1 MFTLSQTS
9 RAWFIDRARQARE
22 ERLVQKERERAAVV
36 IQAHVRSFLCRSR
49 LQRDIRREIDDFFKA
64 HDPESTKRSA
74 LCIFKIARKLL
85 FLFRIKEDNER
96 FEKLCRSIL
105 SSMDAENEPKV
116 WYVSLACSKDLT
128 LLWIK
133 QIKNILWYC
142 CDFLKQLKPE
152 ILQDS
157 RLITLYLTM
166 LVTFTDT
173 STWKILRGKGESLR
187 PAMNHVCANIMGHL
201 NQHGF
206 YSVLQILLTR
216 GLARPRPCLSK
227 GTLTAAFSL
236 ALRPVI
242 AAQFSDNLIRPF
254 LIHIMSV
261 PALVTHLS
269 TVTPER
275 LTVLESHDMLR
286 KFIIFLRD
294 EDRCRDVCESL
305 EGCHTLC
312 LMGNLLHLG
321 SLSPRVLEEETDG
334 FVSLLTQMLCYCQK
348 YVSQKKS
355 NLTHWHP
362 VLGWFSQ
369 SVDYGLNESMHLIT
383 KQLQFLWGVPLIR
396 IFFYDILSKKLLES
410 QEPAHAQPASPQNVL
425 PVKSLLKRAFQKSAS
440 VRNIL
445 RPVGGKRVDSAEVQ
459 KVCNICVLYQTA
471 LTTLTQIRLQIL
483 TGLTYLDDLLPK
495 LWAFICELGP
505 HGGLKLFLE
514 CLNNDTEESKQLLA
528 MLMLFCDCSRHLITI
543 LDDIEVYEE
552 QISFKLEEL
561 VTISS
566 FLNCFV
572 FKMIWDGIVENAK
585 GETLEL
591 FQSVHGW
598 LMVLYERDCRRRF
611 TPEDH
616 WLRKDL
622 KPSVLFQELD
632 RDRKRAQL
640 ILQYIPHVIPHKNRV
655 LLFRTMVTKE
665 KEKLGL
671 VETSSASPHVTHI
684 TIRRSRMLEDGYE
697 QLRQL
702 SQHAMKGVIRVKFVN
717 DLGVDEAGIDQDG
730 VFKEFLEEIIKR
742 VFDPALNLFKTTSGD
757 ERLYPSPTSYIH
769 ENYLQLFEFVGK
781 MLGKAVYEGIVV
793 DVPFASFFLSQLLGH
808 HHSVFYSSVDEL
820 PSLDSEFYKNLTSI
834 KRYDGDIA
842 DLGLTL
848 SYDEDVM
855 GQLVCHELIPGGKTI
870 PVTNENKI
878 SYIHL
883 MAHFRMHTQIKNQT
897 AALISGFRSII
908 KPEWIR
914 MFSTPELQRLIS
926 GDNAEIDLE
935 DLKKHTVYYGGFHG
949 SHRVIIWLW
958 DILASDFTPDER
970 AMFLKFVTSCS
981 RPPLL
986 GFAYLKPPFSIRC
999 VEVSDDQVPPQGG
1012 WGRASLG
1019 QCSLT
1024 SLLVVVCC
1032 AHCVG
1037 PLPSPRIS
1045 KASSWTPQSQV
1056 RTAPQFSRQETQPAP
1071 ERLPTDSALSWQPL
1085 SLSFLR
1091 EGYPEWGWV
1100 HAVFSGIWPHQGSRS
1115 EAAWEKV
1122 REWAQEADRRRLECY
1137 SYPSRLCTSRLAA
1150 SFPHWPKEKECLQGY
1165 GALCVPSLA
1174 HCGCSNER
1182 PTPHKNPV
1190 ATCGCSCLS

>member
-1 MFTLSQTS
+1 MFTVSQTS

-22 ERLVQKERERAAVV
+22 ERLVQKERERAAVE
-36 IQAHVRSFLCRSR
+36 IQAHVRSFLCRRR
-49 LQRDIRREIDDFFKA
+49 LQREIRREIDEFFKA
-64 HDPESTKRSA
+64 DDSGSSKRSA

-96 FEKLCRSIL
+96 FEKLCRCIL
-105 SSMDAENEPKV
+105 SSMDAESEPKV
-116 WYVSLACSKDLT
+116 WYVSLALSKDLT

-142 CDFLKQLKPE
+142 CEFLEQLKPE

-157 RLITLYLTM
+157 KLITLYLTV

-187 PAMNHVCANIMGHL
+187 PALNHICANIMGHL
-201 NQHGF
+201 NQCGF
-206 YSVLQILLTR
+206 YSVLQVLLTR

-227 GTLTAAFSL
+227 GTLTAALSL

-254 LIHIMSV
+254 LIHILSV
-261 PALVTHLS
+261 PALISHLS

-286 KFIIFLRD
+286 KFITFLRD

-369 SVDYGLNESMHLIT
+369 SVDYGLNESMPLIT

-396 IFFYDILSKKLLES
+396 IFFSDILSKKLLENP
-410 QEPAHAQPASPQNVL
+410 EPAHVQPASPQNVL
-425 PVKSLLKRAFQKSAS
+425 PVKTLLKRAFQKSAS

-459 KVCNICVLYQTA
+459 KVCNICVLYQTS

-514 CLNNDTEESKQLLA
+514 CLSSDTEESKQLLA

-566 FLNCFV
+566 FLNSFV

-585 GETLEL
+585 GGTLEL

-611 TPEDH
+611 APDDH

-622 KPSVLFQELD
+622 KPSVLSQELD
-632 RDRKRAQL
+632 KDRKRAQL
-640 ILQYIPHVIPHKNRV
+640 ILQYIPHVVPHKNRV
-655 LLFRTMVTKE
+655 LLFRNMVTKE

-742 VFDPALNLFKTTSGD
+742 VFDPALNLFKTTSGN

-781 MLGKAVYEGIVV
+781 MLGKAVYEMTKIRCPLAWQPQSWNLIPELCGRKAQALNHGAVTPAGGTVCRRQGGVALQIMKRLEGIVV

-908 KPEWIR
+908 KPEWTR

-935 DLKKHTVYYGGFHG
+935 DLKRHTVYYGGFHG

-999 VEVSDDQVPPQGG
+999 VEVSDDQDTGDTLGSVLRGFFTIRKREPGG
-1012 WGRASLG
+1012 
-1019 QCSLT
+1019 
-1024 SLLVVVCC
+1024 
-1032 AHCVG
+1032 
-1037 PLPSPRIS
+1037 
-1045 KASSWTPQSQV
+1045 
-1056 RTAPQFSRQETQPAP
+1056 
-1071 ERLPTDSALSWQPL
+1071 RLPTSSTCFNLLKLPNYSKK
-1085 SLSFLR
+1085 SVLR
-1091 EGYPEWGWV
+1091 EKLRYAISMNTGFE
-1100 HAVFSGIWPHQGSRS
+1100 
-1115 EAAWEKV
+1115 
-1122 REWAQEADRRRLECY
+1122 
-1137 SYPSRLCTSRLAA
+1137 
-1150 SFPHWPKEKECLQGY
+1150 
-1165 GALCVPSLA
+1165 
-1174 HCGCSNER
+1174 
-1182 PTPHKNPV
+1182 
-1190 ATCGCSCLS
+1190 LS

>member
-1 MFTLSQTS
+1 MFTVSQTS

-22 ERLVQKERERAAVV
+22 ERLVQKERERAAVE

-49 LQRDIRREIDDFFKA
+49 LQREIRREIDEFFKA
-64 HDPESTKRSA
+64 DDAESSKRSA

-96 FEKLCRSIL
+96 FEKLCRCIL

-116 WYVSLACSKDLT
+116 WYVSLALSKDLT

-133 QIKNILWYC
+133 QIKHILWYC
-142 CDFLKQLKPE
+142 CEFLEQLK
-152 ILQDS
+152 
-157 RLITLYLTM
+157 
-166 LVTFTDT
+166 
-173 STWKILRGKGESLR
+173 
-187 PAMNHVCANIMGHL
+187 
-201 NQHGF
+201 
-206 YSVLQILLTR
+206 ILLTR

-227 GTLTAAFSL
+227 GTLTATFSL

-254 LIHIMSV
+254 LIHVMSV

-275 LTVLESHDMLR
+275 LAVLESHDMLR
-286 KFIIFLRD
+286 KFITFLRN

-369 SVDYGLNESMHLIT
+369 SVDYGLNESMPLIT

-396 IFFYDILSKKLLES
+396 IFFSDILSKKLLEN
-410 QEPAHAQPASPQNVL
+410 QEPAHVQPASPQNVL
-425 PVKSLLKRAFQKSAS
+425 PVKNLLKRAFQRSAS

-459 KVCNICVLYQTA
+459 KVCNICVLYQTS

-611 TPEDH
+611 APEDH

-632 RDRKRAQL
+632 KDRKRAQL

-655 LLFRTMVTKE
+655 LLFRNMVTKE

-808 HHSVFYSSVDEL
+808 HHSIFYSSVDEL

-908 KPEWIR
+908 KPEWTR

-999 VEVSDDQVPPQGG
+999 VEVSDDQDTGDTLGSVLRGFFTIRKREPGG
-1012 WGRASLG
+1012 
-1019 QCSLT
+1019 
-1024 SLLVVVCC
+1024 
-1032 AHCVG
+1032 
-1037 PLPSPRIS
+1037 
-1045 KASSWTPQSQV
+1045 
-1056 RTAPQFSRQETQPAP
+1056 
-1071 ERLPTDSALSWQPL
+1071 RLPTSSTCFNLLKLPNYSKK
-1085 SLSFLR
+1085 SVLR
-1091 EGYPEWGWV
+1091 EKLRYAISMNTGFE
-1100 HAVFSGIWPHQGSRS
+1100 
-1115 EAAWEKV
+1115 
-1122 REWAQEADRRRLECY
+1122 
-1137 SYPSRLCTSRLAA
+1137 
-1150 SFPHWPKEKECLQGY
+1150 
-1165 GALCVPSLA
+1165 
-1174 HCGCSNER
+1174 
-1182 PTPHKNPV
+1182 
-1190 ATCGCSCLS
+1190 LS

>member
-1 MFTLSQTS
+1 MFSLTYLELGLAAKMFGASQS
-9 RAWFIDRARQARE
+9 SKAQFLDKARQARE
-22 ERLVQKERERAAVV
+22 ERRELKERERAAVQ
-36 IQAHVRSFLCRSR
+36 IQALGRRFLCRCR
-49 LQRDIRREIDDFFKA
+49 LQREVRLEDFFGA
-64 HDPESTKRSA
+64 NESASSKRSA
-74 LCIFKIARKLL
+74 LSIFRIARKLL
-85 FLFRIKEDNER
+85 FVFNHKEDKER
-96 FEKLCRSIL
+96 FEKLCRCIL
-105 SSMDAENEPKV
+105 NSMDVENEPKV
-116 WYVSLACSKDLT
+116 WYVSLALSKDLT

-133 QIKNILWYC
+133 QIKDILWFC
-142 CDFLKQLKPE
+142 CEFLKQLKPD

-157 RLITLYLTM
+157 RLVNLHLTM

-173 STWKILRGKGESLR
+173 STWKILRGKGETLR
-187 PAMNHVCANIMGHL
+187 PAMNHICANIMGHL
-201 NQHGF
+201 NQKGF
-206 YSVLQILLTR
+206 YSVLQILLTN
-216 GLARPRPCLSK
+216 GLARSRPSLSK
-227 GTLTAAFSL
+227 GSLTAVFSL

-242 AAQFSDNLIRPF
+242 AAQFSDNLLRSF

-261 PALVTHLS
+261 PAIMTHLA
-269 TVTPER
+269 TLTPER
-275 LTVLESHDMLR
+275 LAVIESHELFR
-286 KFIIFLRD
+286 KFILFLSR
-294 EDRCRDVCESL
+294 EVQCRDVCVCL
-305 EGCHTLC
+305 EGSHTLC
-312 LMGNLLHLG
+312 LLGNLVFLG
-321 SLSPRVLEEETDG
+321 SLNDKVLEEETAH
-334 FVSLLTQMLCYCQK
+334 FVGVLIHMLSYCQK

-369 SVDYGLNESMHLIT
+369 TVDYGLNESMPLLT
-383 KQLQFLWGVPLIR
+383 KQLQHLWGVHMIR
-396 IFFYDILSKKLLES
+396 ILFSDVLSKKLLEN
-410 QEPAHAQPASPQNVL
+410 QEIAQLPAQPASPQNSL
-425 PVKSLLKRAFQKSAS
+425 PMKNLFKRAFQKSAS

-445 RPVGGKRVDSAEVQ
+445 KPVGGKRVDSAEVQ
-459 KVCNICVLYQTA
+459 KVCSICVLYQTT

-505 HGGLKLFLE
+505 QGGLKLFLE
-514 CLNNDTEESKQLLA
+514 CLNNDTEESKRLLA

-566 FLNCFV
+566 FLNSFV
-572 FKMIWDGIVENAK
+572 FKMIWDGIVENAR

-591 FQSVHGW
+591 FHSVHGW

-611 TPEDH
+611 APEDH

-632 RDRKRAQL
+632 KDKKRAQL
-640 ILQYIPHVIPHKNRV
+640 LLQYIPHVIPHKN
-655 LLFRTMVTKE
+655 
-665 KEKLGL
+665 
-671 VETSSASPHVTHI
+671 
-684 TIRRSRMLEDGYE
+684 DGYE

-702 SQHAMKGVIRVKFVN
+702 SQNAMKGVIRVKFVN

-730 VFKEFLEEIIKR
+730 VFKEFLEEIIKK

-834 KRYDGDIA
+834 KRYDGDIS

-855 GQLVCHELIPGGKTI
+855 GQLVCHELVPGGKTI

-883 MAHFRMHTQIKNQT
+883 MAHFRMHTQIKSQT

-914 MFSTPELQRLIS
+914 MFSAPELQRLIS

-958 DILASDFTPDER
+958 DILANDFSPEER

-999 VEVSDDQVPPQGG
+999 VEVSDDQDTGDTLGSVLRGFFTIRKKEPGG
-1012 WGRASLG
+1012 
-1019 QCSLT
+1019 
-1024 SLLVVVCC
+1024 
-1032 AHCVG
+1032 
-1037 PLPSPRIS
+1037 
-1045 KASSWTPQSQV
+1045 
-1056 RTAPQFSRQETQPAP
+1056 
-1071 ERLPTDSALSWQPL
+1071 RLPTSSTCFNLLKLPNYSKK
-1085 SLSFLR
+1085 SILR
-1091 EGYPEWGWV
+1091 EKLRYAISMNTGFE
-1100 HAVFSGIWPHQGSRS
+1100 
-1115 EAAWEKV
+1115 
-1122 REWAQEADRRRLECY
+1122 
-1137 SYPSRLCTSRLAA
+1137 
-1150 SFPHWPKEKECLQGY
+1150 
-1165 GALCVPSLA
+1165 
-1174 HCGCSNER
+1174 
-1182 PTPHKNPV
+1182 
-1190 ATCGCSCLS
+1190 LS

>member
-1 MFTLSQTS
+1 MFTVPQTS
-9 RAWFIDRARQARE
+9 KACFIDKARQARE
-22 ERLVQKERERAAVV
+22 ERLVQKERERAAVE
-36 IQAHVRSFLCRSR
+36 IQAHFRSFRCRSQLHR
-49 LQRDIRREIDDFFKA
+49 EIRREVDEFFGADD
-64 HDPESTKRSA
+64 PGSGKRSA

-85 FLFRIKEDNER
+85 FVFRMKEDNER
-96 FEKLCRSIL
+96 FEKLCRYIL

-116 WYVSLACSKDLT
+116 WYVSLALSKDLT

-133 QIKNILWYC
+133 QIKTILWDC
-142 CDFLKQLKPE
+142 CEFLRQFKPE
-152 ILQDS
+152 ILQES

-187 PAMNHVCANIMGHL
+187 PAMNHICANIMGHL
-201 NQHGF
+201 NLHGL

-216 GLARPRPCLSK
+216 GLARPRPALSK

-236 ALRPVI
+236 ALRPVL
-242 AAQFSDNLIRPF
+242 AAQFSDNLLRPF
-254 LIHIMSV
+254 LIHILSV

-269 TVTPER
+269 MLAPER

-294 EDRCRDVCESL
+294 GERCRDVCESL

-312 LMGNLLHLG
+312 LMGNLLHMG
-321 SLSPRVLEEETDG
+321 SLSPRVLEEEMDG
-334 FVSLLTQMLCYCQK
+334 FVRLLTQMLCYCQK

-369 SVDYGLNESMHLIT
+369 SVDYGLNKSMPLVT
-383 KQLQFLWGVPLIR
+383 KQLQVLWGVPLIR
-396 IFFYDILSKKLLES
+396 LFFSDILSKKLLET
-410 QEPAHAQPASPQNVL
+410 QEVAPLPPASPQNVL
-425 PVKSLLKRAFQKSAS
+425 PVKNLLKRAFQKSAS

-445 RPVGGKRVDSAEVQ
+445 RPVGGKQVDSAEVQ
-459 KVCNICVLYQTA
+459 KVCNTCVLYQTS

-514 CLNNDTEESKQLLA
+514 CLNSDTEESKPLLA
-528 MLMLFCDCSRHLITI
+528 MLVLFCDCSRHLITI

-566 FLNCFV
+566 FLNSFV

-591 FQSVHGW
+591 FQAVHGW

-632 RDRKRAQL
+632 KDRKRAQL
-640 ILQYIPHVIPHKNRV
+640 ILQYLPHVIPHKNRV
-655 LLFRTMVTKE
+655 LLFRNMVTKE

-757 ERLYPSPTSYIH
+757 ERLYPSPTSSIH
-769 ENYLQLFEFVGK
+769 EDYLQLFEFVGK

-883 MAHFRMHTQIKNQT
+883 MAHFRMHTQIKSQT

-999 VEVSDDQVPPQGG
+999 VEVSDDQDTGDTLGSVLRGFFTIRKREPGG
-1012 WGRASLG
+1012 
-1019 QCSLT
+1019 
-1024 SLLVVVCC
+1024 
-1032 AHCVG
+1032 
-1037 PLPSPRIS
+1037 
-1045 KASSWTPQSQV
+1045 
-1056 RTAPQFSRQETQPAP
+1056 
-1071 ERLPTDSALSWQPL
+1071 RLPTSSTCFNLLKLPNYSKK
-1085 SLSFLR
+1085 SVLR
-1091 EGYPEWGWV
+1091 EKLRYAISMNTGFE
-1100 HAVFSGIWPHQGSRS
+1100 
-1115 EAAWEKV
+1115 
-1122 REWAQEADRRRLECY
+1122 
-1137 SYPSRLCTSRLAA
+1137 
-1150 SFPHWPKEKECLQGY
+1150 
-1165 GALCVPSLA
+1165 
-1174 HCGCSNER
+1174 
-1182 PTPHKNPV
+1182 
-1190 ATCGCSCLS
+1190 LS

>member
-64 HDPESTKRSA
+64 DDPGSTKRSA

-85 FLFRIKEDNER
+85 FVFRIKEDNER

-133 QIKNILWYC
+133 QIKSILWYC

-187 PAMNHVCANIMGHL
+187 PAMNHICANIMGHL

-206 YSVLQILLTR
+206 YSVLQVLLTR

-286 KFIIFLRD
+286 KFIMFLRD

-312 LMGNLLHLG
+312 LMSNLLHLG
-321 SLSPRVLEEETDG
+321 SLSPKVLEEETDG

-396 IFFYDILSKKLLES
+396 IFFCDILSKKLLES

-459 KVCNICVLYQTA
+459 KVCNICVLYQTS

-514 CLNNDTEESKQLLA
+514 CLNNDTEESKQLLV
-528 MLMLFCDCSRHLITI
+528 DCCGTEFFPR
-543 LDDIEVYEE
+543 
-552 QISFKLEEL
+552 
-561 VTISS
+561 
-566 FLNCFV
+566 
-572 FKMIWDGIVENAK
+572 IWRDQNTVSNAK

-611 TPEDH
+611 APEDH

-914 MFSTPELQRLIS
+914 MFSAPELQRLIS

-999 VEVSDDQVPPQGG
+999 VEVSDDQDTGDTLGSVLRGFFTIRKREPGG
-1012 WGRASLG
+1012 
-1019 QCSLT
+1019 
-1024 SLLVVVCC
+1024 
-1032 AHCVG
+1032 
-1037 PLPSPRIS
+1037 
-1045 KASSWTPQSQV
+1045 
-1056 RTAPQFSRQETQPAP
+1056 
-1071 ERLPTDSALSWQPL
+1071 RLPTSSTCFNLLKLPNYSKK
-1085 SLSFLR
+1085 SVLR
-1091 EGYPEWGWV
+1091 EKLRYAISMNTGFE
-1100 HAVFSGIWPHQGSRS
+1100 
-1115 EAAWEKV
+1115 
-1122 REWAQEADRRRLECY
+1122 
-1137 SYPSRLCTSRLAA
+1137 
-1150 SFPHWPKEKECLQGY
+1150 
-1165 GALCVPSLA
+1165 
-1174 HCGCSNER
+1174 
-1182 PTPHKNPV
+1182 
-1190 ATCGCSCLS
+1190 LS

>member
-1 MFTLSQTS
+1 MFSASQS
-9 RAWFIDRARQARE
+9 SKAQFLDKARQARE
-22 ERLVQKERERAAVV
+22 ERRELKERERAAVQ
-36 IQAHVRSFLCRSR
+36 IQALIRRFLCRCR
-49 LQRDIRREIDDFFKA
+49 LQREIRREVEDFFGA
-64 HDPESTKRSA
+64 NESGSSKRSA
-74 LCIFKIARKLL
+74 LSIFRIARKLL
-85 FLFRIKEDNER
+85 FVFNHKEDKER
-96 FEKLCRSIL
+96 FEKLCRCIL
-105 SSMDAENEPKV
+105 NSMDVENEPKV
-116 WYVSLACSKDLT
+116 WYVSLALSKDLT

-133 QIKNILWYC
+133 QIKDILWFC
-142 CDFLKQLKPE
+142 CEFLKQLKPD

-157 RLITLYLTM
+157 RLVNLHLTM

-173 STWKILRGKGESLR
+173 STWKILRGKGETLR
-187 PAMNHVCANIMGHL
+187 PAMNHICANIMGHL
-201 NQHGF
+201 NQKGF
-206 YSVLQILLTR
+206 YSVLQILLTN
-216 GLARPRPCLSK
+216 GLARSRPSLSK
-227 GTLTAAFSL
+227 GSLTAIFSL
-236 ALRPVI
+236 ALRPVV
-242 AAQFSDNLIRPF
+242 AAQFSDNLLRLF

-261 PALVTHLS
+261 PAIMTHLA
-269 TVTPER
+269 TLTPER
-275 LTVLESHDMLR
+275 LAVIESHDLFR
-286 KFIIFLRD
+286 KFILFLSR
-294 EDRCRDVCESL
+294 EAQCRDVCVCL
-305 EGCHTLC
+305 EGSHTLC
-312 LMGNLLHLG
+312 LLGNLVYLG
-321 SLSPRVLEEETDG
+321 SLNDKVLEEETAH
-334 FVSLLTQMLCYCQK
+334 FVGVLIHMLSYCQK

-369 SVDYGLNESMHLIT
+369 TVDYGLNESMPLLT
-383 KQLQFLWGVPLIR
+383 KQLQHLWGVHMIR
-396 IFFYDILSKKLLES
+396 ILFSDVLSKKLLEN
-410 QEPAHAQPASPQNVL
+410 QEIAQLPTQPVSPQNSL
-425 PVKSLLKRAFQKSAS
+425 PMKNLLKRAFQKSAS

-445 RPVGGKRVDSAEVQ
+445 KPVGGKRVDSAEVQ
-459 KVCNICVLYQTA
+459 KVCSICVLYQTT

-505 HGGLKLFLE
+505 QGGLKLFLE
-514 CLNNDTEESKQLLA
+514 CLNNDTEESKRLLA

-566 FLNCFV
+566 FLNSFV
-572 FKMIWDGIVENAK
+572 FKMIWDGIVENAR

-591 FQSVHGW
+591 FHSVHGW

-611 TPEDH
+611 APEDH

-632 RDRKRAQL
+632 KDKKRAQL
-640 ILQYIPHVIPHKNRV
+640 LLQYIPHVIPHKNRV
-655 LLFRTMVTKE
+655 LLFRNMVTKE

-702 SQHAMKGVIRVKFVN
+702 SQNAMKGVIRVKFVN

-730 VFKEFLEEIIKR
+730 VFKEFLEEIIKK

-781 MLGKAVYEGIVV
+781 MLGKAVYE
-793 DVPFASFFLSQLLGH
+793 
-808 HHSVFYSSVDEL
+808 
-820 PSLDSEFYKNLTSI
+820 
-834 KRYDGDIA
+834 RYGGDIS

-855 GQLVCHELIPGGKTI
+855 GQLVCHELVPGGKTI

-883 MAHFRMHTQIKNQT
+883 MAHFRMHTQIKSQT

-914 MFSTPELQRLIS
+914 MFSAPELQRLIS

-958 DILASDFTPDER
+958 DILANDFSPEER

-999 VEVSDDQVPPQGG
+999 VEVSDDQDTGDTLGSVLRGFFTIRKKEPGG
-1012 WGRASLG
+1012 
-1019 QCSLT
+1019 
-1024 SLLVVVCC
+1024 
-1032 AHCVG
+1032 
-1037 PLPSPRIS
+1037 
-1045 KASSWTPQSQV
+1045 
-1056 RTAPQFSRQETQPAP
+1056 
-1071 ERLPTDSALSWQPL
+1071 RLPTSSTCFNLLKLPNYSKK
-1085 SLSFLR
+1085 SILR
-1091 EGYPEWGWV
+1091 EKLRYAISMNTGFE
-1100 HAVFSGIWPHQGSRS
+1100 
-1115 EAAWEKV
+1115 
-1122 REWAQEADRRRLECY
+1122 
-1137 SYPSRLCTSRLAA
+1137 
-1150 SFPHWPKEKECLQGY
+1150 
-1165 GALCVPSLA
+1165 
-1174 HCGCSNER
+1174 
-1182 PTPHKNPV
+1182 
-1190 ATCGCSCLS
+1190 LS

>member
-1 MFTLSQTS
+1 MFTVSQTS

-22 ERLVQKERERAAVV
+22 ERLVQKERERSAVT
-36 IQAHVRSFLCRSR
+36 IQALVRSFLCRRR
-49 LQRDIRREIDDFFKA
+49 LHRDIRKEIDEFFSA
-64 HDPESTKRSA
+64 DESGSSKRSA
-74 LCIFKIARKLL
+74 LCIFKIARRLL
-85 FLFRIKEDNER
+85 FICKTTEDSER
-96 FEKLCRSIL
+96 LEKLCRSIL
-105 SSMDAENEPKV
+105 NSMDAENEPKV
-116 WYVSLACSKDLT
+116 WYVSLALSKDLT

-133 QIKNILWYC
+133 QIKSILWHC
-142 CDFLKQLKPE
+142 CELLGQLKPE

-187 PAMNHVCANIMGHL
+187 PALNHICANIMGHL
-201 NQHGF
+201 NQRGL
-206 YSVLQILLTR
+206 YSVLQVLLTR

-227 GTLTAAFSL
+227 GMLTAAFSL
-236 ALRPVI
+236 ALRPVV
-242 AAQFSDNLIRPF
+242 AAQFSDNLMRPF
-254 LIHIMSV
+254 IIHVMSV
-261 PALVTHLS
+261 PALVAHLS
-269 TVTPER
+269 TVAPER
-275 LTVLESHDMLR
+275 LGVLESHDMLR
-286 KFIIFLRD
+286 KFIVFLRD
-294 EDRCRDVCESL
+294 RDRCRDACESL

-321 SLSPRVLEEETDG
+321 SLSLRLLEEEMDG
-334 FVSLLTQMLCYCQK
+334 FVSALTQMLCYCQK
-348 YVSQKKS
+348 YVAQKKS

-369 SVDYGLNESMHLIT
+369 PVDYGLNDSMYLIT
-383 KQLQFLWGVPLIR
+383 KQLQFLWAVPLIR
-396 IFFYDILSKKLLES
+396 ILFSDILSRKLLEHA
-410 QEPAHAQPASPQNVL
+410 EPAPVQPQPSSPQTVL

-445 RPVGGKRVDSAEVQ
+445 RPVGGRRVDSAEVR
-459 KVCNICVLYQTA
+459 KVCNICVLYQTS

-505 HGGLKLFLE
+505 HGGLKIFLE
-514 CLNNDTEESKQLLA
+514 CLNNDTGESKQLLA

-566 FLNCFV
+566 FLNSFV

-611 TPEDH
+611 APEDH
-616 WLRKDL
+616 WLRRDL
-622 KPSVLFQELD
+622 KPGVLFQELD
-632 RDRKRAQL
+632 KDRRRAQL
-640 ILQYIPHVIPHKNRV
+640 VLQHIPHVVPHKNRV
-655 LLFRTMVTKE
+655 LLFRNMVIKE

-793 DVPFASFFLSQLLGH
+793 DVPFASFFLSQMLGH

-855 GQLVCHELIPGGKTI
+855 GQLVCHELVPGGKTI
-870 PVTNENKI
+870 PVTDENKI

-958 DILASDFTPDER
+958 DILASDFTPEER

-999 VEVSDDQVPPQGG
+999 VEVSDDQDTGDTLGSVLRGFFTIRKREPGG
-1012 WGRASLG
+1012 
-1019 QCSLT
+1019 
-1024 SLLVVVCC
+1024 
-1032 AHCVG
+1032 
-1037 PLPSPRIS
+1037 
-1045 KASSWTPQSQV
+1045 
-1056 RTAPQFSRQETQPAP
+1056 
-1071 ERLPTDSALSWQPL
+1071 RLPTSSTCFNLLKLPNYSKK
-1085 SLSFLR
+1085 SVLR
-1091 EGYPEWGWV
+1091 EKLRYAISMNTGFE
-1100 HAVFSGIWPHQGSRS
+1100 
-1115 EAAWEKV
+1115 
-1122 REWAQEADRRRLECY
+1122 
-1137 SYPSRLCTSRLAA
+1137 
-1150 SFPHWPKEKECLQGY
+1150 
-1165 GALCVPSLA
+1165 
-1174 HCGCSNER
+1174 
-1182 PTPHKNPV
+1182 
-1190 ATCGCSCLS
+1190 LS

>member
-1 MFTLSQTS
+1 MFSASQS
-9 RAWFIDRARQARE
+9 SKAQFLDKARQARE
-22 ERLVQKERERAAVV
+22 ERRELKERERAAVQ
-36 IQAHVRSFLCRSR
+36 IQALVRRFLCRCHLQKEIR
-49 LQRDIRREIDDFFKA
+49 LEDFFEA
-64 HDPESTKRSA
+64 TESGASKRSA
-74 LCIFKIARKLL
+74 LSVFRIARKLL
-85 FLFRIKEDNER
+85 FVFNHKEDKER
-96 FEKLCRSIL
+96 FEKLCRCIL
-105 SSMDAENEPKV
+105 NSMDVENEPKP
-116 WYVSLACSKDLT
+116 D
-128 LLWIK
+128 
-133 QIKNILWYC
+133 
-142 CDFLKQLKPE
+142 

-157 RLITLYLTM
+157 RLVNLHLTM

-173 STWKILRGKGESLR
+173 STWKILRGKGETLR
-187 PAMNHVCANIMGHL
+187 PAMNHICANIMGHL
-201 NQHGF
+201 NQKGF
-206 YSVLQILLTR
+206 YSVLQILLTN
-216 GLARPRPCLSK
+216 GLARSRPSLSK
-227 GTLTAAFSL
+227 GSLTAIFSL
-236 ALRPVI
+236 ALRPVV
-242 AAQFSDNLIRPF
+242 AAQFSDNLLRSF

-261 PALVTHLS
+261 PAIMTHLA
-269 TVTPER
+269 TLTPER
-275 LTVLESHDMLR
+275 LAVIESHDLFR
-286 KFIIFLRD
+286 KFIIFLSR
-294 EDRCRDVCESL
+294 EAQCRDVCVCL
-305 EGCHTLC
+305 EGSHTLC
-312 LMGNLLHLG
+312 LLGNLVYLG
-321 SLSPRVLEEETDG
+321 SLNDKVLEDETAH
-334 FVSLLTQMLCYCQK
+334 FVGVLIHMLSYCQK

-369 SVDYGLNESMHLIT
+369 TVDYGLNESMPLLT
-383 KQLQFLWGVPLIR
+383 KQLQHLWGVHMIR
-396 IFFYDILSKKLLES
+396 ILFSDVLSKKLLEN
-410 QEPAHAQPASPQNVL
+410 QEIAQLPTQPVSPQNSL
-425 PVKSLLKRAFQKSAS
+425 PMKNLFKRAFQKSAS

-445 RPVGGKRVDSAEVQ
+445 KPVGGKRVDSAEVQ
-459 KVCNICVLYQTA
+459 KVCSICVLYQTT

-505 HGGLKLFLE
+505 QGGLKLFLE
-514 CLNNDTEESKQLLA
+514 CLNNDTEESKRLLA

-566 FLNCFV
+566 FLNSFV
-572 FKMIWDGIVENAK
+572 FKMIWDGIVENAR

-591 FQSVHGW
+591 FHSVHGW

-611 TPEDH
+611 APEDH

-632 RDRKRAQL
+632 KDKKRAQL
-640 ILQYIPHVIPHKNRV
+640 LLQYIPHVIPHKNRV
-655 LLFRTMVTKE
+655 LLFRNMVTKE

-702 SQHAMKGVIRVKFVN
+702 SQNAMKGVIRVKFVN

-730 VFKEFLEEIIKR
+730 VFKEFLEEIIKK

-793 DVPFASFFLSQLLGH
+793 DVHFASFFLSQLLA
-808 HHSVFYSSVDEL
+808 HHSDLQFFVQPPYHWL
-820 PSLDSEFYKNLTSI
+820 L
-834 KRYDGDIA
+834 

-855 GQLVCHELIPGGKTI
+855 GQLVCHELVPGGKTI

-883 MAHFRMHTQIKNQT
+883 MAHFRMHTQIKSQT

-914 MFSTPELQRLIS
+914 MFSAPELQRLIS

-958 DILASDFTPDER
+958 DILANDFSPEER

-999 VEVSDDQVPPQGG
+999 VEVSDDQDTGDTLGSVLRGFFTIRKKEPGG
-1012 WGRASLG
+1012 
-1019 QCSLT
+1019 
-1024 SLLVVVCC
+1024 
-1032 AHCVG
+1032 
-1037 PLPSPRIS
+1037 
-1045 KASSWTPQSQV
+1045 
-1056 RTAPQFSRQETQPAP
+1056 
-1071 ERLPTDSALSWQPL
+1071 RLPTSSTCFNLLKLPNYSKK
-1085 SLSFLR
+1085 SILR
-1091 EGYPEWGWV
+1091 EKLRYAISMNTGFE
-1100 HAVFSGIWPHQGSRS
+1100 
-1115 EAAWEKV
+1115 
-1122 REWAQEADRRRLECY
+1122 
-1137 SYPSRLCTSRLAA
+1137 
-1150 SFPHWPKEKECLQGY
+1150 
-1165 GALCVPSLA
+1165 
-1174 HCGCSNER
+1174 
-1182 PTPHKNPV
+1182 
-1190 ATCGCSCLS
+1190 LS

>member
-64 HDPESTKRSA
+64 DDPGSTKRSA

-85 FLFRIKEDNER
+85 FVFRIKEDNER

-133 QIKNILWYC
+133 QIKSILWYC

-187 PAMNHVCANIMGHL
+187 PAMNHICANIMGHL

-206 YSVLQILLTR
+206 YSVLQVLLTR

-286 KFIIFLRD
+286 KFIMFLRD

-312 LMGNLLHLG
+312 LMSNLLHLG
-321 SLSPRVLEEETDG
+321 SLSPKVLEEETDG

-396 IFFYDILSKKLLES
+396 IFFCDILSKKLLES
-410 QEPAHAQPASPQNVL
+410 QEPAHVQPASPQNVL
-425 PVKSLLKRAFQKSAS
+425 PVKS
-440 VRNIL
+440 
-445 RPVGGKRVDSAEVQ
+445 
-459 KVCNICVLYQTA
+459 
-471 LTTLTQIRLQIL
+471 
-483 TGLTYLDDLLPK
+483 LTYLDDLLPK

-566 FLNCFV
+566 FLNSFV

-611 TPEDH
+611 APEDH

-914 MFSTPELQRLIS
+914 MFSAPELQRLIS

-999 VEVSDDQVPPQGG
+999 VEVSDDQDTGDTLGSVLRGFFTIRKREPGG
-1012 WGRASLG
+1012 
-1019 QCSLT
+1019 
-1024 SLLVVVCC
+1024 
-1032 AHCVG
+1032 
-1037 PLPSPRIS
+1037 
-1045 KASSWTPQSQV
+1045 
-1056 RTAPQFSRQETQPAP
+1056 
-1071 ERLPTDSALSWQPL
+1071 RLPTSSTCFNLLKLPNYSKK
-1085 SLSFLR
+1085 SVLR
-1091 EGYPEWGWV
+1091 EKLRYAISMNTGFE
-1100 HAVFSGIWPHQGSRS
+1100 
-1115 EAAWEKV
+1115 
-1122 REWAQEADRRRLECY
+1122 
-1137 SYPSRLCTSRLAA
+1137 
-1150 SFPHWPKEKECLQGY
+1150 
-1165 GALCVPSLA
+1165 
-1174 HCGCSNER
+1174 
-1182 PTPHKNPV
+1182 
-1190 ATCGCSCLS
+1190 LS

>member
-1 MFTLSQTS
+1 MFGTSQS
-9 RAWFIDRARQARE
+9 ARAQFLDKARQARE
-22 ERLVQKERERAAVV
+22 ERRGQKEKERAAVQ
-36 IQAHVRSFLCRSR
+36 IQAVARGFLCRCR
-49 LQRDIRREIDDFFKA
+49 LQRDIRKEIDEFFDTI
-64 HDPESTKRSA
+64 DPTGANKRSA
-74 LCIFKIARKLL
+74 LSLFKIARKLL
-85 FLFRIKEDNER
+85 FIFRAREDELR
-96 FEKLCRSIL
+96 FGMLCRCIL
-105 SSMDAENEPKV
+105 SSMEPENEPKV
-116 WYVSLACSKDLT
+116 WYVSLALSKELT
-128 LLWIK
+128 VLWIK
-133 QIKNILWYC
+133 QIKDILWIC
-142 CDFLKQLKPE
+142 CKYLKYLKPD

-157 RLITLYLTM
+157 KLISLYLTL
-166 LVTFTDT
+166 LVNFTDT
-173 STWKILRGKGESLR
+173 STWKIVRGKGESLR
-187 PAMNHVCANIMGHL
+187 PTMNHLCANIMGHL
-201 NQHGF
+201 NQNGL
-206 YSVLQILLTR
+206 YPVLQILLR
-216 GLARPRPCLSK
+216 NGLARSRPSLTRGMLAASF
-227 GTLTAAFSL
+227 TLAS
-236 ALRPVI
+236 RPVI
-242 AAQFSDNLIRPF
+242 AAHFSDNLLRPF

-261 PALVTHLS
+261 PAFVAHLS
-269 TVTPER
+269 MLAPKR
-275 LTVLESHDMLR
+275 LVVLEYHDFLR
-286 KFIIFLRD
+286 KFILFLSRRD
-294 EDRCRDVCESL
+294 QCVDVCECL
-305 EGCHTLC
+305 EGSHTLC
-312 LMGNLLHLG
+312 LLGNIIHLG
-321 SLSPRVLEEETDG
+321 YLSSRVLEEETKH
-334 FVSLLTQMLCYCQK
+334 FVKVLIEMLSYCQQYVSLK
-348 YVSQKKS
+348 RS

-369 SVDYGLNESMHLIT
+369 SVDYGLNESMPLLT
-383 KQLQFLWGVPLIR
+383 KQLQYLWGVRVIR
-396 IFFYDILSKKLLES
+396 ILFRDILSKKLLENP
-410 QEPAHAQPASPQNVL
+410 EASHVVATPSTSPPNSL
-425 PVKSLLKRAFQKSAS
+425 PVKSLFKRAFQKSSS

-445 RPVGGKRVDSAEVQ
+445 KPIGGKRVDSPEVQ
-459 KVCNICVLYQTA
+459 KVCNVCVLYQTA

-483 TGLTYLDDLLPK
+483 TGLTYLDELLPK

-505 HGGLKLFLE
+505 QGGLKLFLE
-514 CLNNDTEESKQLLA
+514 CLNSDNEDSKRLLA
-528 MLMLFCDCSRHLITI
+528 MLTLFCDCSRHLITI

-552 QISFKLEEL
+552 QISFKVEEL

-566 FLNCFV
+566 FLNTFI
-572 FKMIWDGIVENAK
+572 FKMLWDGLLDNAK
-585 GETLEL
+585 PETLEL
-591 FQSVHGW
+591 FFSVHGW

-611 TPEDH
+611 APDDH

-622 KPSVLFQELD
+622 KLSVLFQELEK
-632 RDRKRAQL
+632 DRKRAHL
-640 ILQYIPHVIPHKNRV
+640 ILQFIPHVIPHKNRV
-655 LLFRTMVTKE
+655 LLFRNMVIKE

-702 SQHAMKGVIRVKFVN
+702 SQNAMKGVIRVKFVN

-808 HHSVFYSSVDEL
+808 HHSIFYSSVDEL
-820 PSLDSEFYKNLTSI
+820 PSLDAEFYKNLTSI
-834 KRYDGDIA
+834 KRYDGDIS

-908 KPEWIR
+908 KSEWIR

-958 DILASDFTPDER
+958 DILANDFTPDER

-999 VEVSDDQVPPQGG
+999 VEVSDDQDTGDTLGSVLRGFFTIRKKEPGG
-1012 WGRASLG
+1012 
-1019 QCSLT
+1019 
-1024 SLLVVVCC
+1024 
-1032 AHCVG
+1032 
-1037 PLPSPRIS
+1037 
-1045 KASSWTPQSQV
+1045 
-1056 RTAPQFSRQETQPAP
+1056 
-1071 ERLPTDSALSWQPL
+1071 RLPTSSTCFNLLKLPNYSKK
-1085 SLSFLR
+1085 SILR
-1091 EGYPEWGWV
+1091 EKLRYAISMNTGFE
-1100 HAVFSGIWPHQGSRS
+1100 
-1115 EAAWEKV
+1115 
-1122 REWAQEADRRRLECY
+1122 
-1137 SYPSRLCTSRLAA
+1137 
-1150 SFPHWPKEKECLQGY
+1150 
-1165 GALCVPSLA
+1165 
-1174 HCGCSNER
+1174 
-1182 PTPHKNPV
+1182 
-1190 ATCGCSCLS
+1190 LS